1 MRLHQD
7 DNTDAAD
14 LNIGPDCCDYDLVR
28 DIWAEAGNR
37 LPSDEKFGESSEEA
51 WRLLGFLPP
60 LTPDE
65 LHARSAFSLDPAA
78 APPPPQM
85 TTTIF
90 YVSAKAFTEL
100 SIRAS
105 EAGNGAAVTSNGALM
120 ALLWRCTMRVRQT
133 AEPDNP
139 AYTSPRALAELDTTL
154 DGRLLFGKRL
164 PWAYMRTLI
173 FIATTR
179 MLFSALFSP
188 STSLAKVAQ
197 TIRETV
203 DGITQE
209 RLYNSYGLAAAM
221 PDYSAARYPF
231 ATFEGT
237 EVR

>member
-1 MRLHQD
+1 MSGSLLLKLLAKHMRLHQD

-65 LHARSAFSLDPAA
+65 LHTRSAFSLDPAA

-90 YVSAKAFTEL
+90 YVSAK
-100 SIRAS
+100 
-105 EAGNGAAVTSNGALM
+105 AVTSNGALM

-179 MLFSALFSP
+179 MLFSALVSP